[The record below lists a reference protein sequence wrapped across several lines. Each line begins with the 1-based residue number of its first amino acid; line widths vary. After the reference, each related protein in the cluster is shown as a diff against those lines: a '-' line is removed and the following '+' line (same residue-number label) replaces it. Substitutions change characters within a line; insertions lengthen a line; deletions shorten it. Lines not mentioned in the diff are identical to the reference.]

1 MAVFV
6 CEKVFEK
13 AGRRDRLGRGHL
25 RGGVPLGVRVLL
37 VARGGASPRKRPRAP
52 VLGGG
57 YRARNRLRQ
66 PQLREAQRAVARAA
80 RICAAGKLR
89 RRRSRRRP
97 AAEPT
102 IELVCVRGS
111 VPAPGEELKISYG
124 DKSNE
129 ELLFVHGF
137 AERDNPHDT
146 LVRARA
152 GGTLRR
158 VRRRA
163 GAARGESRETDS
175 LDAEIEREAATAR
188 LTLLKLL
195 GLPPQVI
202 LPATPPASL
211 KALPRDTRD
220 ALAVWGATPTQLDK
234 WLRRELDARL
244 GGGGGGGGGDRAAAP
259 LDEASRAPPRRFAGS
274 ARRRAQSDAC
284 TPPPRPRRRS
294 RGACSGRARRPA
306 QGGHEARALS
316 RRWRRRARGAWTRWW
331 RRIHSRRPPRG
342 RRRRTERACG
352 G

>member
-1 MAVFV
+1 M
-6 CEKVFEK
+6 
-13 AGRRDRLGRGHL
+13 
-25 RGGVPLGVRVLL
+25 
-37 VARGGASPRKRPRAP
+37 RAP
-52 VLGGG
+52 AG
-57 YRARNRLRQ
+57 
-66 PQLREAQRAVARAA
+66 PSAA
-80 RICAAGKLR
+80 SAG
-89 RRRSRRRP
+89 
-97 AAEPT
+97 
-102 IELVCVRGS
+102 
-111 VPAPGEELKISYG
+111 AP
-124 DKSNE
+124 
-129 ELLFVHGF
+129 
-137 AERDNPHDT
+137 
-146 LVRARA
+146 
-152 GGTLRR
+152 
-158 VRRRA
+158 

-244 GGGGGGGGGDRAAAP
+244 GGGGGGGGGDDAAAP
-259 LDEASRAPPRRFAGS
+259 LDEASRS
-274 ARRRAQSDAC
+274 AAALRGIRAAIRAQSDALHAA
-284 TPPPRPRRRS
+284 TAPASALEGRVFGE
-294 RGACSGRARRPA
+294 GAEARRKA
-306 QGGHEARALS
+306 GTGARFG

>member
-1 MAVFV
+1 MPGIDFANHSCAKPNARWRVRRGSAPRENF
-6 CEKVFEK
+6 
-13 AGRRDRLGRGHL
+13 AGGDRD
-25 RGGVPLGVRVLL
+25 
-37 VARGGASPRKRPRAP
+37 ASAP
-52 VLGGG
+52 
-57 YRARNRLRQ
+57 
-66 PQLREAQRAVARAA
+66 
-80 RICAAGKLR
+80 
-89 RRRSRRRP
+89 
-97 AAEPT
+97 AEPT

-146 LVRARA
+146 LVLRAPA
-152 GGTLRR
+152 GPSAASAG
-158 VRRRA
+158 A
-163 GAARGESRETDS
+163 PGAARGESRETDS

-244 GGGGGGGGGDRAAAP
+244 GGGGGGGGDDAAAP
-259 LDEASRAPPRRFAGS
+259 LDEASRSAAALAGS
-274 ARRRAQSDAC
+274 ARRFGRRATLC

-294 RGACSGRARRPA
+294 RGACSGRARRRD
-306 QGGHEARALS
+306 ARRARGARFS